1 MNNYPAKNVEI
12 DFNNLVFMSQSFT
25 QEYIYQKKNDT
36 NKSIKEV
43 NIPKDIK
50 TMFEIVKKDFDNL

>member
-1 MNNYPAKNVEI
+1 
-12 DFNNLVFMSQSFT
+12 MSQSFT